1 MEFEPVIGLEVHA
14 QLLTRSKMFCG
25 CSAAYADAPPNTHVC
40 PVCMG
45 APGVM
50 PVINEEAVRDTVKVA
65 LALHCEIPPFSKFD
79 RKNYPYPDLVK
90 GYQISQYDMPMSRH
104 GYLDVAMDG
113 ATFRVGI
120 VRVHLEE
127 DTAKLLHRLPATRG
141 PRADGAYSLMDIN
154 RSGVPLMEIVSAP
167 DIHSPEQARAYAQTL
182 RSVLQYLGVNEGD
195 MEKGSLR
202 CDANISLRPRGT
214 TGLGVK
220 TEVKNMNSFRALQAA
235 LAYEIR
241 RQAEVLR
248 SGGTLVQETRG
259 WDEARGETL
268 PQRSKEFAHD
278 YRYFPEPDL
287 PPLEFSP
294 AYVEEV
300 RASLPELADAR
311 RARLMAQYGLREAD
325 AATITASK
333 ALADFYEAAVVAA
346 PDGAART
353 MANYLLSDVGG
364 LLNAQG
370 IEIDESKLTPKN
382 LAAVVRLLQDGTLNS
397 KTARAVL
404 EETFTTG
411 KDPAAIVKEKGLT
424 KIADPAQL
432 EPIVRT
438 VVASSSK
445 PVADY
450 RAGKTAALEVLVG
463 KVMAQTRGRAD
474 TAVARELLQKAL
486 AE

>member
-127 DTAKLLHRLPATRG
+127 DTAKLLHRSDMG
-141 PRADGAYSLMDIN
+141 GAYSLMDIN
-154 RSGVPLMEIVSAP
+154 RSGVPLIEIVSAP
-167 DIHSPEQARAYAQTL
+167 DIHSPEQARA
-182 RSVLQYLGVNEGD
+182 
-195 MEKGSLR
+195 
-202 CDANISLRPRGT
+202 
-214 TGLGVK
+214 
-220 TEVKNMNSFRALQAA
+220 
-235 LAYEIR
+235 
-241 RQAEVLR
+241 
-248 SGGTLVQETRG
+248 

-268 PQRSKEFAHD
+268 PQRTKEFAHD

-311 RARLMAQYGLREAD
+311 RARLVAQYGLPEAD

-333 ALADFYEAAVVAA
+333 TLADFYEDAVAAA
-346 PDGAART
+346 PDGAARDV
-353 MANYLLSDVGG
+353 ANRLLSDVGG

-370 IEIDESKLTPKN
+370 IEIDESKLTSKN
-382 LAAVVRLLQDGTLNS
+382 LAAVVHLLRDGT
-397 KTARAVL
+397 
-404 EETFTTG
+404 
-411 KDPAAIVKEKGLT
+411 
-424 KIADPAQL
+424 
-432 EPIVRT
+432 
-438 VVASSSK
+438 
-445 PVADY
+445 
-450 RAGKTAALEVLVG
+450 
-463 KVMAQTRGRAD
+463 
-474 TAVARELLQKAL
+474 
-486 AE
+486 

>member
-50 PVINEEAVRDTVKVA
+50 PVINEEAVRDTVK
-65 LALHCEIPPFSKFD
+65 
-79 RKNYPYPDLVK
+79 
-90 GYQISQYDMPMSRH
+90 
-104 GYLDVAMDG
+104 
-113 ATFRVGI
+113 
-120 VRVHLEE
+120 
-127 DTAKLLHRLPATRG
+127 LLHRSN
-141 PRADGAYSLMDIN
+141 ADGAYSLMDIN
-154 RSGVPLMEIVSAP
+154 RSGVPLIEIVSAP
-167 DIHSPEQARAYAQTL
+167 DLHSPEQARAYAQTL
-182 RSVLQYLGVNEGD
+182 RSVLQYLGVNAGD

-202 CDANISLRPRGT
+202 CDANISLRPKGT

-235 LAYEIR
+235 LAYEVR
-241 RQAEVLR
+241 RQAEILR

-311 RARLMAQYGLREAD
+311 RARLVAQYGLPEAD

-333 ALADFYEAAVVAA
+333 ALADFYEAAVAA
-346 PDGAART
+346 VPDGAART
-353 MANYLLSDVGG
+353 VANYLLSDVGG

-370 IEIDESKLTPKN
+370 IEID
-382 LAAVVRLLQDGTLNS
+382 
-397 KTARAVL
+397 
-404 EETFTTG
+404 
-411 KDPAAIVKEKGLT
+411 
-424 KIADPAQL
+424 
-432 EPIVRT
+432 
-438 VVASSSK
+438 
-445 PVADY
+445 
-450 RAGKTAALEVLVG
+450 
-463 KVMAQTRGRAD
+463 
-474 TAVARELLQKAL
+474 
-486 AE
+486 

>member
-1 MEFEPVIGLEVHA
+1 
-14 QLLTRSKMFCG
+14 
-25 CSAAYADAPPNTHVC
+25 
-40 PVCMG
+40 
-45 APGVM
+45 
-50 PVINEEAVRDTVKVA
+50 
-65 LALHCEIPPFSKFD
+65 
-79 RKNYPYPDLVK
+79 
-90 GYQISQYDMPMSRH
+90 
-104 GYLDVAMDG
+104 
-113 ATFRVGI
+113 
-120 VRVHLEE
+120 
-127 DTAKLLHRLPATRG
+127 
-141 PRADGAYSLMDIN
+141 MDIN
-154 RSGVPLMEIVSAP
+154 RSGVPLIEIVSAP

-235 LAYEIR
+235 LAYEVR

-287 PPLEFSP
+287 PPLEFSA

-311 RARLMAQYGLREAD
+311 RTRLVAQYGLPEAD
-325 AATITASK
+325 AATLTASR
-333 ALADFYEAAVVAA
+333 ALADFYEAAAAAA
-346 PDGAART
+346 PQGAART
-353 MANYLLSDVGG
+353 VANYLLRDVGG

-370 IEIDESKLTPKN
+370 IEIDESKLTSEN
-382 LAAVVRLLQDGTLNS
+382 LAAVVRLLLDGTLSS
-397 KTARAVL
+397 KTAPAVL
-404 EETFTTG
+404 EATFNTG

-424 KIADPAQL
+424 RIADPAQL

-450 RAGKTAALEVLVG
+450 KAGKTAALEALLG
-463 KVMAQTRGRAD
+463 KVMGQTRGRAD
-474 TAVARELLQKAL
+474 PDVARELLQKAL

>member
-50 PVINEEAVRDTVKVA
+50 PVINEEAVRDTVK
-65 LALHCEIPPFSKFD
+65 
-79 RKNYPYPDLVK
+79 
-90 GYQISQYDMPMSRH
+90 
-104 GYLDVAMDG
+104 
-113 ATFRVGI
+113 
-120 VRVHLEE
+120 
-127 DTAKLLHRLPATRG
+127 LLHRSN
-141 PRADGAYSLMDIN
+141 ADGAYSLMDIN
-154 RSGVPLMEIVSAP
+154 RSGVPLIEIVSAP
-167 DIHSPEQARAYAQTL
+167 DLHSPEQARAYAQTL

-202 CDANISLRPRGT
+202 CDANISLRPKGT

-235 LAYEIR
+235 LAYEVR
-241 RQAEVLR
+241 RQAEILR

-311 RARLMAQYGLREAD
+311 RARL
-325 AATITASK
+325 
-333 ALADFYEAAVVAA
+333 V
-346 PDGAART
+346 
-353 MANYLLSDVGG
+353 
-364 LLNAQG
+364 
-370 IEIDESKLTPKN
+370 
-382 LAAVVRLLQDGTLNS
+382 
-397 KTARAVL
+397 
-404 EETFTTG
+404 
-411 KDPAAIVKEKGLT
+411 
-424 KIADPAQL
+424 
-432 EPIVRT
+432 
-438 VVASSSK
+438 
-445 PVADY
+445 
-450 RAGKTAALEVLVG
+450 
-463 KVMAQTRGRAD
+463 
-474 TAVARELLQKAL
+474 
-486 AE
+486 

>member
-1 MEFEPVIGLEVHA
+1 
-14 QLLTRSKMFCG
+14 
-25 CSAAYADAPPNTHVC
+25 
-40 PVCMG
+40 MG
-45 APGVM
+45 APGDM
-50 PVINEEAVRDTVKVA
+50 PVINEDAVRDTVKVA

-104 GYLDVAMDG
+104 GYLDVTMDG

-120 VRVHLEE
+120 MRVHLEE
-127 DTAKLLHRLPATRG
+127 DTAKLLHRSD
-141 PRADGAYSLMDIN
+141 ADGAYSLMDIN
-154 RSGVPLMEIVSAP
+154 RSGVPLIEIVSAP
-167 DIHSPEQARAYAQTL
+167 DLHSPEQARAYAQTL

-202 CDANISLRPRGT
+202 CDANISLRPKGT

-235 LAYEIR
+235 LAYEVK

-248 SGGTLVQETRG
+248 SGGILVQETRG

-300 RASLPELADAR
+300 RAALPELADAR
-311 RARLMAQYGLREAD
+311 RARLVAQYGLPEAD
-325 AATITASK
+325 AATLTASR
-333 ALADFYEAAVVAA
+333 ALADFYEAAVAAA
-346 PDGAART
+346 PPGAART
-353 MANYLLSDVGG
+353 VANYLLRDVGG

-370 IEIDESKLTPKN
+370 IEIDESKLTSEN
-382 LAAVVRLLQDGTLNS
+382 LAAVVRLLRDGTLSS
-397 KTARAVL
+397 KTAPAVL
-404 EETFTTG
+404 EETFNTG

-424 KIADPAQL
+424 RIADPAQL

-450 RAGKTAALEVLVG
+450 KAGKTAALEALLG
-463 KVMAQTRGRAD
+463 KVMGQTRGRAD
-474 TAVARELLQKAL
+474 PDVARELLQKAL